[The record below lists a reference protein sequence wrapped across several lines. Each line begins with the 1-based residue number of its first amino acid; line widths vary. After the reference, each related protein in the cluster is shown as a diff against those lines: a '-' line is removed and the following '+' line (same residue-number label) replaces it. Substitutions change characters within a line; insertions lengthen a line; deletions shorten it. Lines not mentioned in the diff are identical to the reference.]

1 MAIEKEHCDV
11 LVIGGGI
18 AALCAAISARDS
30 GASVTLLNKGITGQ
44 SGSSPKAAGILAAPF
59 GHGDSEQR
67 PWEDDADLY
76 ASDVLRVGKNINDP
90 SLVRFVADQAASS
103 VRWLEGLGVNFSKAP
118 DGGFLQLNAPGNSR
132 PRGCSAIGGG
142 SAIIRCLTEEVR
154 RIGVNVLD
162 SVKPRQLLKDGKK
175 VSGSLFQDKNDKTK
189 IINSKATILAAGG
202 ATGLFKYLSGDQIN
216 TGGGL
221 MLGFDAGAKVSNLD
235 FVEFTLIYRVK
246 GKPLRIAGLAPFMAR
261 GALLLNS
268 RGNDLVEKYFPTSA
282 PETVSRADLLFAV
295 QNECQSS
302 GGPVM
307 LDARHFS
314 NSTWHDFEIGQGAPV
329 LDKLKTAGCNPKK
342 ELVEVLPAAHSILA
356 GLVIDQDAAT
366 TVTGL
371 YAAGENATGI
381 HGAGRLSGN
390 GLTSSVV
397 MGRVAGKKAA
407 AHSDSEV
414 SHTTNYIDQNFQE
427 TIKITKKDRNSLEAI
442 KLKIREAA
450 ESGLGVIRNEKDLK
464 AAMDTFAAMEKK
476 LQKFNL
482 ENPTTFE
489 IWQMTRLASMMAS
502 AALEKQMSHF
512 GQKEIFP

>member
-1 MAIEKEHCDV
+1 
-11 LVIGGGI
+11 
-18 AALCAAISARDS
+18 
-30 GASVTLLNKGITGQ
+30 
-44 SGSSPKAAGILAAPF
+44 
-59 GHGDSEQR
+59 
-67 PWEDDADLY
+67 
-76 ASDVLRVGKNINDP
+76 
-90 SLVRFVADQAASS
+90 
-103 VRWLEGLGVNFSKAP
+103 
-118 DGGFLQLNAPGNSR
+118 
-132 PRGCSAIGGG
+132 
-142 SAIIRCLTEEVR
+142 
-154 RIGVNVLD
+154 
-162 SVKPRQLLKDGKK
+162 
-175 VSGSLFQDKNDKTK
+175 
-189 IINSKATILAAGG
+189 
-202 ATGLFKYLSGDQIN
+202 
-216 TGGGL
+216 
-221 MLGFDAGAKVSNLD
+221 
-235 FVEFTLIYRVK
+235 
-246 GKPLRIAGLAPFMAR
+246 
-261 GALLLNS
+261 
-268 RGNDLVEKYFPTSA
+268 
-282 PETVSRADLLFAV
+282 
-295 QNECQSS
+295 
-302 GGPVM
+302 M

-356 GLVIDQDAAT
+356 GLVIDKDAAT

-414 SHTTNYIDQNFQE
+414 SHTTNYIDQNIQE

-464 AAMDTFAAMEKK
+464 AAIDTFAAMEKK
-476 LQKFNL
+476 LQKLNL

-502 AALEKQMSHF
+502 AALKKQLSHY
-512 GQKEIFP
+512 GQ

>member
-1 MAIEKEHCDV
+1 
-11 LVIGGGI
+11 
-18 AALCAAISARDS
+18 
-30 GASVTLLNKGITGQ
+30 
-44 SGSSPKAAGILAAPF
+44 
-59 GHGDSEQR
+59 
-67 PWEDDADLY
+67 
-76 ASDVLRVGKNINDP
+76 
-90 SLVRFVADQAASS
+90 
-103 VRWLEGLGVNFSKAP
+103 
-118 DGGFLQLNAPGNSR
+118 
-132 PRGCSAIGGG
+132 
-142 SAIIRCLTEEVR
+142 
-154 RIGVNVLD
+154 
-162 SVKPRQLLKDGKK
+162 
-175 VSGSLFQDKNDKTK
+175 
-189 IINSKATILAAGG
+189 
-202 ATGLFKYLSGDQIN
+202 
-216 TGGGL
+216 
-221 MLGFDAGAKVSNLD
+221 
-235 FVEFTLIYRVK
+235 
-246 GKPLRIAGLAPFMAR
+246 
-261 GALLLNS
+261 
-268 RGNDLVEKYFPTSA
+268 
-282 PETVSRADLLFAV
+282 
-295 QNECQSS
+295 
-302 GGPVM
+302 M

-407 AHSDSEV
+407 AHPDSEV
-414 SHTTNYIDQNFQE
+414 THRTNYVDQNIQE

-482 ENPTTFE
+482 ENPSTFE
-489 IWQMTRLASMMAS
+489 IWQMNRLASMMAS
-502 AALEKQMSHF
+502 AALEKQRIHH
-512 GQKEIFP
+512 GQ